1 VQKDRAEAHQ
11 TRNAVMKNDLAA
23 RAKAY
28 AASTTEPIHPW
39 LLEQVRRDADTAH
52 RWLAQQGKQS

>member
-1 VQKDRAEAHQ
+1 MTA
-11 TRNAVMKNDLAA
+11 KNDLTA

-39 LLEQVRRDADTAH
+39 LLEQIRRDTDAAH
-52 RWLAQQGKQS
+52 RWLAQQGKST

>member
-1 VQKDRAEAHQ
+1 MTA
-11 TRNAVMKNDLAA
+11 KNDLAA

-39 LLEQVRRDADTAH
+39 LLEQVRKDADAAH
-52 RWLAQQGKQS
+52 RWLEAQAKR